1 VTSVT
6 RAADYLLLSCEHAGN
21 RIPPA
26 YAPLFRGAD
35 ALLATHRGWDPG
47 AYVLARFLAKRLRRP
62 LHAVTWS
69 RLFVEAN
76 RAAHNPRIWSR
87 FTRAL
92 PEAERAEILARYW
105 WPHRSKVEAAVTE
118 AARVARV
125 VHVAVHSFTPEL
137 DGHVRNADV
146 GLLYDS
152 RRPREASLCRRW
164 GEILARVAPDLRV
177 RYNYPYRGNAD
188 GLGTWLRQR
197 HPAARYLGIEI
208 EINQALVGTRGW
220 RALQERIAASLGEL
234 MHSVQGERGGDFS
247 ASRRTADGASY
258 EHTQQ

>member
-1 VTSVT
+1 MGARPWLGDRELNGTVTSS
-6 RAADYLLLSCEHAGN
+6 RASDHLLLTCEHAGN
-21 RIPPA
+21 RIPRA
-26 YAPLFRGAD
+26 YAPLFRGED

-47 AYVLARFLAKRLRRP
+47 AYTLARFLAKRLRRP

-92 PEAERAEILARYW
+92 PKSERAVILARYW
-105 WPHRSKVEAAVTE
+105 WPHRAKVEAAVAE
-118 AARVARV
+118 AARGARV
-125 VHVAVHSFTPEL
+125 VHVAVHSFTPDL
-137 DGHVRNADV
+137 DGEARNADV

-177 RYNYPYRGNAD
+177 RYNYPYRGNTD
-188 GLGTWLRQR
+188 GLGTWLRKR

-208 EINQALVGTRGW
+208 EINQGLVGTRGW
-220 RALQERIAASLGEL
+220 RSFQEHIATSLGEL
-234 MHSVQGERGGDFS
+234 IFS
-247 ASRRTADGASY
+247 T
-258 EHTQQ
+258 

>member
-1 VTSVT
+1 MTSSA
-6 RAADYLLLSCEHAGN
+6 RASDYLLLTCEHAGN
-21 RIPPA
+21 RIPRE

-47 AYVLARFLAKRLRRP
+47 AHVLARLLAKRLRRP

-76 RAAHNPRIWSR
+76 RAEHNPRIWSR
-87 FTRAL
+87 FMRAL
-92 PEAERAEILARYW
+92 PKAERKAILKRYW
-105 WPHRSKVEAAVTE
+105 WPHRSKVEAAVAD

-137 DGHVRNADV
+137 DGETRNADV

-164 GEILARVAPDLRV
+164 GAILARMAPELRV
-177 RYNYPYRGNAD
+177 RYNYPYRGNTD
-188 GLGTWLRQR
+188 GLGTWLRKR
-197 HPAARYLGIEI
+197 HPATRYLGIEI
-208 EINQALVGTRGW
+208 EINQGLVGARGW
-220 RALQERIAASLGEL
+220 RSFQEDIATSLGEL
-234 MHSVQGERGGDFS
+234 MYSN
-247 ASRRTADGASY
+247 
-258 EHTQQ
+258 

>member
-1 VTSVT
+1 MTAIA
-6 RAADYLLLSCEHAGN
+6 RLEDHLLLTCEHAGN
-21 RIPPA
+21 RIPRA

-47 AYVLARFLAKRLRRP
+47 AYVLARFLARRLRRP

-92 PEAERAEILARYW
+92 PKAERAAILARYW
-105 WPHRSKVEAAVTE
+105 WPHRAKVESAVANATRD
-118 AARVARV
+118 ARL

-137 DGHVRNADV
+137 DGHVRNADI

-152 RRPREASLCRRW
+152 RRPREAALCRRW
-164 GEILARVAPDLRV
+164 RAILARMAPDLRV
-177 RYNYPYRGNAD
+177 RYNYPYRGNTD
-188 GLGTWLRQR
+188 GLGTWLRKR
-197 HPAARYLGIEI
+197 HPAERYLGIEI
-208 EINQALVGTRGW
+208 EINQRLVGTRRW
-220 RALQERIAASLGEL
+220 RSFQETIAASLGEL
-234 MHSVQGERGGDFS
+234 MVANQKATSGLAAKHEK
-247 ASRRTADGASY
+247 SRWS
-258 EHTQQ
+258 TQ

>member
-1 VTSVT
+1 VTSSA
-6 RAADYLLLSCEHAGN
+6 RASDYLLLTCEHAGN
-21 RIPPA
+21 RIPRA
-26 YAPLFRGAD
+26 YAPLFRGVD

-92 PEAERAEILARYW
+92 PKPERASILARYW
-105 WPHRSKVEAAVTE
+105 CPHRSTVEAAVAG
-118 AARVARV
+118 AARNSRV

-137 DGHVRNADV
+137 DGEVRNADV
-146 GLLYDS
+146 GLLYDT
-152 RRPREASLCRRW
+152 RRPGEASLCRRW
-164 GEILARVAPDLRV
+164 GAILARVAPELRV

-188 GLGTWLRQR
+188 GLGTWLRKR

-208 EINQALVGTRGW
+208 EINQGLVDTRGW
-220 RALQERIAASLGEL
+220 RSFQEHIATSLGEL
-234 MHSVQGERGGDFS
+234 MCSS
-247 ASRRTADGASY
+247 
-258 EHTQQ
+258 

>member
-1 VTSVT
+1 MTS
-6 RAADYLLLSCEHAGN
+6 RARASDYLLLTCEHAGN
-21 RIPPA
+21 RIPRA

-92 PEAERAEILARYW
+92 PMPERAAILARYW
-105 WPHRSKVEAAVTE
+105 WPHRAKVEATVAE
-118 AARVARV
+118 ATREARV
-125 VHVAVHSFTPEL
+125 VHVAVHSFAPEL

-164 GEILARVAPDLRV
+164 GDILARMAPDLRV
-177 RYNYPYRGNAD
+177 RYNYPYRGNTD
-188 GLGTWLRQR
+188 GLGTWLRKR
-197 HPAARYLGIEI
+197 HSAARYLGIEI
-208 EINQALVGTRGW
+208 EVNQGLVGTRRW
-220 RALQERIAASLGEL
+220 RSFQESIATSLGEL
-234 MHSVQGERGGDFS
+234 IFS
-247 ASRRTADGASY
+247 T
-258 EHTQQ
+258 

>member
-1 VTSVT
+1 VTSKS
-6 RAADYLLLSCEHAGN
+6 RRSDYLLLTCEHAGN
-21 RIPPA
+21 RIPSA

-87 FTRAL
+87 FTRTL
-92 PEAERAEILARYW
+92 PKAERAAILARYW
-105 WPHRSKVEAAVTE
+105 WPHRSKVEAAVAE
-118 AARVARV
+118 ATRRARV

-137 DGHVRNADV
+137 EGHVRNADV

-164 GEILARVAPDLRV
+164 GAILARVAPELRV
-177 RYNYPYRGNAD
+177 RYNYPYRGNTD
-188 GLGTWLRQR
+188 GLGTWLRKR

-208 EINQALVGTRGW
+208 EINQGLVGTRGW
-220 RALQERIAASLGEL
+220 RSFQNSIATSLGEL
-234 MHSVQGERGGDFS
+234 MYSN
-247 ASRRTADGASY
+247 
-258 EHTQQ
+258 

>member
-1 VTSVT
+1 MTS
-6 RAADYLLLSCEHAGN
+6 RARASDYLLLTCEHAGN
-21 RIPPA
+21 RIPRA

-47 AYVLARFLAKRLRRP
+47 AHVLARFLAKRLHRP

-69 RLFVEAN
+69 RLLVEAN

-92 PEAERAEILARYW
+92 PKSERAAILARYW

-118 AARVARV
+118 ASRSARV
-125 VHVAVHSFTPEL
+125 VHVAVHSFTPQL

-164 GEILARVAPDLRV
+164 GDILARVAPDLRV
-177 RYNYPYRGNAD
+177 RYNYPYRGNTD
-188 GLGTWLRQR
+188 GLGTWLRKR
-197 HPAARYLGIEI
+197 HPASRYVGVEI
-208 EINQALVGTRGW
+208 EINQGLVGSRRW
-220 RALQERIAASLGEL
+220 RSFQESIATSLGEL
-234 MHSVQGERGGDFS
+234 MFS
-247 ASRRTADGASY
+247 T
-258 EHTQQ
+258 